1 VIRVLPLLLLLGA
14 CVHYHAAPVDMEATV
29 LEAPAP
35 PGGALPYEKAV
46 EWAVLHNPD
55 LLALRKRAAAVN
67 VSVPPEPPEVEAG
80 IDSDRNPELVLVLD
94 VFSLLGTGR
103 RGAVKALARARRNEA
118 WMAHHQR
125 AREIAAEIAEA
136 YEVERVL
143 ASLPMP
149 EATFDPAPYVRA
161 GFAPASAE
169 SVMRATAEAL
179 KAEARRREAE
189 RASNRL
195 ALLRLL
201 GASSLASVEIAAP
214 PDAPWPEPP
223 PADWRQVLKARADLQ
238 RRLASYE
245 VAEGEFRRAVAE
257 QYPALVVSPSVGG
270 DPTGFFGAVTVTLPI
285 GASKEARAAEA
296 ARDAARLELEGAVLD
311 GLRDAE
317 AARHQAEAA
326 AATLMAATMRRAAQ
340 EEILRTA
347 MAELEGR
354 SGSFLDVV
362 FSVEGVVDAAA
373 AEREAALDEVRA
385 RLAAARAAGWPV
397 LP

>member
-1 VIRVLPLLLLLGA
+1 MTRALPLLLLVGA
-14 CVHYHAAPVDMEATV
+14 CVRYAAAPVDMEATV
-29 LEAPAP
+29 LEAPRP
-35 PGGALPYEKAV
+35 PTGALPYGEAV

-55 LLALRKRAAAVN
+55 VLALRKRAAAVN
-67 VSVPPEPPEVEAG
+67 VSVPPEPPGIEAG
-80 IDSDRNPELVLVLD
+80 VDSDQDTELVLVLD

-103 RGAVKALARARRNEA
+103 RGAEKALARARRNEA
-118 WMAHHQR
+118 WMAHHER
-125 AREIAAEIAEA
+125 VREIAYEIAEA

-149 EATFDPAPYVRA
+149 EAAFDPAPYVRA

-179 KAEARRREAE
+179 RAEGRRREAE

-201 GASSLASVEIAAP
+201 GASPLAAVEIAP
-214 PDAPWPEPP
+214 TEAPWPEPP
-223 PADWRQVLKARADLQ
+223 PADWKGVLKARADLQ

-270 DPTGFFGAVTVTLPI
+270 DPVDFFGAVSITLPI
-285 GASKEARAAEA
+285 GASKDARAAEA
-296 ARDAARLELEGAVLD
+296 ARDAARLELQGAVLD

-317 AARHQAEAA
+317 AARHDAA
-326 AATLMAATMRRAAQ
+326 AAAAELAAARMRRAAQ

-362 FSVEGVVDAAA
+362 FSVEGLVDAAT
-373 AEREAALDEVRA
+373 AEREAALGEVRA
-385 RLAAARAAGWPV
+385 RLAAARAAGSPV